1 HRGPGQV
8 HRRRHEGP
16 RRERPRAPQVAP
28 ARPAPGRLH
37 LLLSGGRGS
46 GRPVRVVYRRPMASD
61 ETILNRI
68 EALVDEEHSLL
79 RREAD
84 DASDDDALAGDR
96 ARLQEVSVALDQC
109 WDLLRQRRA
118 RRAAGLEPDE
128 AEARDADTVEHYR
141 Q

>member
-1 HRGPGQV
+1 
-8 HRRRHEGP
+8 
-16 RRERPRAPQVAP
+16 
-28 ARPAPGRLH
+28 
-37 LLLSGGRGS
+37 
-46 GRPVRVVYRRPMASD
+46 MASD
-61 ETILNRI
+61 ESILNRI

-128 AEARDADTVEHYR
+128 AEARDAGTVEHYR